1 MQFPRRKWSFLIK
14 FLATSHIVGDI
25 FMDNPSGYEERIV
38 RDASENCVTSSFG
51 VKDAE
56 PISKL
61 QNCIAQFI
69 FSGWIALVG
78 RPPSTEH
85 RRRRLLRSR
94 VSE

>member
-14 FLATSHIVGDI
+14 FLAMSHIVGDI

-69 FSGWIALVG
+69 FSDCWLALDG
-78 RPPSTEH
+78 RPPSTDAATFCAVE
-85 RRRRLLRSR
+85 
-94 VSE
+94 

>member
-25 FMDNPSGYEERIV
+25 FMDNSSGYEERKV

-69 FSGWIALVG
+69 FSDCWLALDG
-78 RPPSTEH
+78 RPPSTDAAAFCAVE
-85 RRRRLLRSR
+85 
-94 VSE
+94 

>member
-14 FLATSHIVGDI
+14 FIAMSHIVGD
-25 FMDNPSGYEERIV
+25 FLWTTLRAMYTNRKV

-69 FSGWIALVG
+69 FSDCWLALDG
-78 RPPSTEH
+78 RPPSTDAAAFCAVE
-85 RRRRLLRSR
+85 
-94 VSE
+94 